1 MGFSFRKIGKAIY
14 YNYFENWNSIC
25 PFLVFCHL
33 TFSMV
38 SQKFLM
44 VANRGSICNFQ
55 QLSGILKSGPKPWN
69 LRWQDFSLLL
79 TFVVL
84 SVILFF
90 PARPYRLVREKI
102 KIQLFCFSCYTPLS
116 IFFFFYTSF
125 LGNFSIFCKL
135 SSFWA
140 LTFRSYIF
148 HSPLFGLYHY
158 HFFLLL
164 YMIFDNL
171 TSLESFEIF

>member
-1 MGFSFRKIGKAIY
+1 MIFVLFFILFPPETNILVWFMGFSFRKIGKAIY

-102 KIQLFCFSCYTPLS
+102 KTQLFCFSCYTPLS
-116 IFFFFYTSF
+116 IFFFFLY
-125 LGNFSIFCKL
+125 LL
-135 SSFWA
+135 SWQ
-140 LTFRSYIF
+140 L
-148 HSPLFGLYHY
+148 
-158 HFFLLL
+158 
-164 YMIFDNL
+164 
-171 TSLESFEIF
+171 